1 MAKIFT
7 NTSTTLAEANLNK
20 LCAGDGT
27 VGSHS
32 TGYGVWGLRI
42 RYTGAAWEAFADT
55 GAENQIALA
64 TYTWHTTHL
73 DIGLASTSNPFNAAT
88 LPVAVCSQTAGTTNA
103 YFICAVATADDNIQ
117 VNFRDAA
124 GTAVTTE
131 DTSMDFQILI
141 FGEL

>member
-32 TGYGVWGLRI
+32 TGYGIWGLRI
-42 RYTGAAWEAFADT
+42 RYTGAAWEAYADF

-64 TYTWHTTHL
+64 TYTWDTTHL
-73 DIGLASTSNPFNAAT
+73 DIGLAATSNPFNAAT
-88 LPVAVCSQTAGTTNA
+88 FPIAVVSQTAGVANE
-103 YFICAVATADDNIQ
+103 YWVGAVATADDNIQ
-117 VNFRDAA
+117 VNFADMA